1 MHVHGLARGLW
12 VALSQVFAGASYR
25 ALSRWLVCSLLSG
38 LKPRARD
45 YGCES
50 AYWDASTSLLALL
63 WGVFA
68 FWAFPLPNELW
79 SWLVKLLRC
88 DFHHPPLTLTGVTL
102 NPRVT
107 CGELAW
113 LQSCISISGTV
124 VCLFIYLHVLCYLSV
139 MFGFLHKDF
148 PCL

>member
-38 LKPRARD
+38 LKPCARD

-50 AYWDASTSLLALL
+50 ACWDASTSLLALL

-79 SWLVKLLRC
+79 SWLVKLRRC
-88 DFHHPPLTLTGVTL
+88 DFHHPPLTLTGVML

-107 CGELAW
+107 CGELTW
-113 LQSCISISGTV
+113 LQSCISFSGTGV
-124 VCLFIYLHVLCYLSV
+124 SLYLPTRSVLSLSDV
-139 MFGFLHKDF
+139 RLS
-148 PCL
+148 P